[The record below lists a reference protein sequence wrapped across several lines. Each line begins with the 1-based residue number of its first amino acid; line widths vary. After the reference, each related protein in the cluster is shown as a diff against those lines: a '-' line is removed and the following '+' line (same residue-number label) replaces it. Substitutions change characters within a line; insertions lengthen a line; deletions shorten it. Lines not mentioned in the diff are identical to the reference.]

1 MPTTQDMLVL
11 PAHPC
16 PWLEKRKFL
25 NPENAKFLKFSK
37 LVFMN
42 FPVTTKG
49 QRIYIHSV
57 KEDGFANKPI
67 EAKLNVHVWPV
78 RTDFNKTL
86 RNPLKSK
93 IRLF

>member
-1 MPTTQDMLVL
+1 MPTPQYMLVL

-16 PWLEKRKFL
+16 LWLEKRKFL

-49 QRIYIHSV
+49 QRIYIIQW
-57 KEDGFANKPI
+57 KEDGLANKAI

-78 RTDFNKTL
+78 RTYFNLKKL
-86 RNPLKSK
+86 LKSI